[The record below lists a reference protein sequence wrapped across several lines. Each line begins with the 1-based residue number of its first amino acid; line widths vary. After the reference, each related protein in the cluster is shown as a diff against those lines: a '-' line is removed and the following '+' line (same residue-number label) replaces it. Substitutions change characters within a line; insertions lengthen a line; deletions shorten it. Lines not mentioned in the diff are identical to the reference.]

1 MSVKETA
8 LSVINALDDNV
19 DWSDIKSAVKE
30 AARQDGD
37 DVRADIT
44 ASVVIC
50 LVVIAG
56 LAYWLA
62 G

>member
-8 LSVINALDDNV
+8 LSVINAINDNA
-19 DWSDIKSAVKE
+19 DWSDVKSAIKE

-44 ASVVIC
+44 AAAVVC
-50 LVVIAG
+50 LVMVAG

>member
-1 MSVKETA
+1 MSFKETA

-56 LAYWLA
+56 VAYWLA

>member
-19 DWSDIKSAVKE
+19 DWSDIKGAVKE

>member
-8 LSVINALDDNV
+8 LSVINGLDDNV
-19 DWSDIKSAVKE
+19 DWSDIKGAVKE
-30 AARQDGD
+30 AARHDGD

-44 ASVVIC
+44 AAVVIC
-50 LVVIAG
+50 LVVVAG